1 MHTHWIE
8 TLEFVQDFESSD
20 DDEEEETWKI
30 QMTVSRKGLASK
42 TKKFLIGHQTNHE

>member
-20 DDEEEETWKI
+20 DDEEEGMWKI
-30 QMTVSRKGLASK
+30 QMTKQEDWPAKLK
-42 TKKFLIGHQTNHE
+42 NF

>member
-20 DDEEEETWKI
+20 DDEEETWKI
-30 QMTVSRKGLASK
+30 QMTKQEGSVAIVGWLREERERVAL
-42 TKKFLIGHQTNHE
+42 L